1 MNWKN
6 VQAKVLGAFQTFAGA
21 LVTPIIVLVVGALA
35 VGFGSPFA
43 NYILTPGSFFHTLAS
58 ALNSIGT
65 TVMGNTPLWFAV
77 GMSYGIAREHK
88 GFAALAGLFLFVS
101 LNTTISIFGKASGLT
116 AATVNYESLVAMG
129 YAQKMAEVMTFSW
142 KNVLGIF
149 TYDMAIF
156 GSIVVGLT
164 IGCAMNKWGNIKLPT
179 IFEFFAGPKF
189 VVLLVPL
196 FALLEG
202 AVLFQIWPYF
212 AMVINALSTFIAQT
226 GLIGTFV
233 YGAADR
239 ALLPFGIHHLI
250 TSPLNSTQ
258 MGGVMMIDGAEIYGT
273 RAIEAALI
281 ASPTATGYQI
291 RNFKSGR
298 LLLNL
303 GAWPGAGVAMY
314 LLARPENRKKVLGIL
329 VPAVFTAAFVGVT
342 EPIEFTVLFA
352 NPLLYYLIHVPLSGL
367 AYVLTEA
374 TKVSIQGFAFVFLIP
389 NILQPHKVHAMS
401 LLFLIPLYF
410 GLYFSLFYWAIK
422 KFDIQTPG
430 RGKSLNLASRTEIK
444 EFKKGLVKDDQAT
457 SLEKDMLAQAII
469 DTLGGSENIIAVE
482 NCLTRLRITLKDSSM
497 LPEKEFFTESL
508 NAIGVV
514 MNGNKI
520 QIIYGPK
527 VNAICAEVKK
537 LL

>member
-1 MNWKN
+1 
-6 VQAKVLGAFQTFAGA
+6 
-21 LVTPIIVLVVGALA
+21 
-35 VGFGSPFA
+35 
-43 NYILTPGSFFHTLAS
+43 
-58 ALNSIGT
+58 
-65 TVMGNTPLWFAV
+65 
-77 GMSYGIAREHK
+77 
-88 GFAALAGLFLFVS
+88 
-101 LNTTISIFGKASGLT
+101 
-116 AATVNYESLVAMG
+116 
-129 YAQKMAEVMTFSW
+129 MTFSW

-164 IGCAMNKWGNIKLPT
+164 VGCAMNKWGNIKLPT

-202 AVLFQIWPYF
+202 AILFQIWPYF

-258 MGGVMMIDGAEIYGT
+258 IGGVMMIDGAEIYGT

-281 ASPTATGYQI
+281 ASPNATGYQI

-374 TKVSIQGFAFVFLIP
+374 TKVSIQGFAL
-389 NILQPHKVHAMS
+389 
-401 LLFLIPLYF
+401 
-410 GLYFSLFYWAIK
+410 
-422 KFDIQTPG
+422 
-430 RGKSLNLASRTEIK
+430 
-444 EFKKGLVKDDQAT
+444 
-457 SLEKDMLAQAII
+457 
-469 DTLGGSENIIAVE
+469 
-482 NCLTRLRITLKDSSM
+482 SS
-497 LPEKEFFTESL
+497 
-508 NAIGVV
+508 
-514 MNGNKI
+514 
-520 QIIYGPK
+520 
-527 VNAICAEVKK
+527 
-537 LL
+537 